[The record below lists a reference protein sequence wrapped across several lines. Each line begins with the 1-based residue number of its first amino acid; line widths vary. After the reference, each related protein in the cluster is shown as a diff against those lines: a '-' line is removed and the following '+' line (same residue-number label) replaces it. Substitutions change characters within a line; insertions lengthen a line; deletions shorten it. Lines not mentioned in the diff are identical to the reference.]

1 MFTLITYV
9 PTRFNANGFFIA
21 CHLATLLKTAEEL
34 RIKGLAEVSW
44 RDEEQQPGNSD
55 SNSNGVQTA
64 IPQVQAV
71 MDSPTTKFDSPSNK
85 RKRGRPPIDDYDQ
98 TFTTPRIMNVT
109 GGAQEDAYSNDAMSS
124 SEHDLNI
131 WEEEQSANE
140 ATENAENEE
149 PPVKV
154 KKEVT
159 NDEDVIVDDRS
170 NTSFSLQNERDNKS
184 KNVTNVTTS
193 GTQSFLTPALEKE
206 WPDVI
211 KMNDYLNTGRRQQF
225 WEEPFTKRVMDA
237 IKTKNLEM
245 KVAAELLGVSYGT
258 LYGRYRD
265 SYGCLKHPYRVRD
278 FWTEQGPT
286 DVLLKLKRKE
296 ITLFRAAEQLNVTP
310 QTLSNYL
317 ISMSQLDTPDVNS
330 SRQSNAGES
339 YEEAESDD
347 EADSILPDIP
357 SNNTNV
363 FKNLVS
369 TPASTTS
376 TSGSNSVLA
385 NCPDITI
392 IKKEK
397 PEAKV
402 NNNSDHSESNSDQ
415 GK

>member
-1 MFTLITYV
+1 MFCFFL
-9 PTRFNANGFFIA
+9 PTI
-21 CHLATLLKTAEEL
+21 
-34 RIKGLAEVSW
+34 
-44 RDEEQQPGNSD
+44 
-55 SNSNGVQTA
+55 
-64 IPQVQAV
+64 
-71 MDSPTTKFDSPSNK
+71 
-85 RKRGRPPIDDYDQ
+85 
-98 TFTTPRIMNVT
+98 
-109 GGAQEDAYSNDAMSS
+109 
-124 SEHDLNI
+124 
-131 WEEEQSANE
+131 
-140 ATENAENEE
+140 
-149 PPVKV
+149 
-154 KKEVT
+154 
-159 NDEDVIVDDRS
+159 
-170 NTSFSLQNERDNKS
+170 FS
-184 KNVTNVTTS
+184 
-193 GTQSFLTPALEKE
+193 
-206 WPDVI
+206 
-211 KMNDYLNTGRRQQF
+211 
-225 WEEPFTKRVMDA
+225 
-237 IKTKNLEM
+237 
-245 KVAAELLGVSYGT
+245 
-258 LYGRYRD
+258 
-265 SYGCLKHPYRVRD
+265 YRVRD

-317 ISMSQLDTPDVNS
+317 ISMSQLDTPDANS

-357 SNNTNV
+357 SNNTNI

-369 TPASTTS
+369 TTASTTS